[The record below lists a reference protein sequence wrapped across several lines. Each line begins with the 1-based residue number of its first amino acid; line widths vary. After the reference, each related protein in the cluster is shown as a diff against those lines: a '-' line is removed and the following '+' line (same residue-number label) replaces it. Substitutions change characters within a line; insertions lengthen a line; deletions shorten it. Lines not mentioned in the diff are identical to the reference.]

1 MNEDNLSLS
10 LKYLRDMMANGWS
23 ASAIAGQSGINQIT
37 VGKIKNGKAS
47 RVTDKVFQKIAE
59 LKKRVDAGEAEV
71 PKRGR
76 RPFAETVTSASN
88 HIKAAVPP
96 VRTASAATPAVSAQ
110 PAAPAKKS
118 APPAGAV
125 QRGAAVDTAT
135 AMAGKS
141 PVGTTPAGRTA
152 SASLDLAGMI
162 NTNYVPVDIVR
173 LQGMIDRL
181 IENFTGAV
189 AELEQIRSQLEK

>member
-10 LKYLRDMMANGWS
+10 LKYLRDMMAKGWS

-37 VGKIKNGKAS
+37 VGNIKNGKAS

-59 LKKRVDAGEAEV
+59 LKKRIDAGEAEM

-76 RPFAETVTSASN
+76 RPFAETVAAASKQV
-88 HIKAAVPP
+88 KAAVPP
-96 VRTASAATPAVSAQ
+96 VKTAPAAKPAVSAR

-125 QRGAAVDTAT
+125 QRGPAAGTAT
-135 AMAGKS
+135 AAAGKS

-152 SASLDLAGMI
+152 SASVDLAGMI
-162 NTNYVPVDIVR
+162 STDYVPVDIIR

-181 IENFTGAV
+181 IANFTGAV
-189 AELEQIRSQLEK
+189 AELEQIRSQLKK